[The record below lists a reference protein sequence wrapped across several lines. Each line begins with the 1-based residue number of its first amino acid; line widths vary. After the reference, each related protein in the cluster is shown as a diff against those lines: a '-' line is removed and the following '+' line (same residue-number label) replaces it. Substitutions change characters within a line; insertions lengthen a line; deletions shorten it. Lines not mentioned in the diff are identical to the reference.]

1 MTKAVVNYLLCF
13 FAGSVVALGGVIALD
28 QAPWRWRT
36 FGTIDLSGVNDW
48 VLALD
53 PAALARVAAA
63 VLLVA
68 LLAACLRAAIAF
80 GRRMRRPPRPSNPQL
95 AASSAE
101 RPVREQG
108 EVNAVRDELERQ
120 LGRLIVHIADQLES
134 SKDHVASLKDAND
147 NLGSVTSVAE
157 LRDVVQS
164 LISKNET
171 NERQTRVLEA
181 RLKEAQDQTST
192 LRLRLTRAEKLA
204 SLDPLTSV
212 ANRRRFEQFISAAVD
227 QSHANG
233 TPLCLI
239 MTDIDHFKKVNDTY
253 GHAAGD
259 RVLKEFADLLARNAR
274 KSDLVARY
282 GGEEFAVVLPMTS
295 MGDAFGL
302 AERVRRILEQ
312 QGGPNKRAAKEFGRL
327 TASFGVAEIRDG
339 EPPSAL
345 IQRADQMLYEAK
357 NKGRNRTMIW
367 SYSEVACASA

>member
-13 FAGSVVALGGVIALD
+13 LAGTVVALGCVIAFD
-28 QAPWRWRT
+28 QAPWHWPT
-36 FGTIDLSGVNDW
+36 FGTIDLSALNDW
-48 VLALD
+48 ALALD
-53 PAALARVAAA
+53 PAVLARVAAA

-68 LLAACLRAAIAF
+68 LLAACWRAAVAL

-282 GGEEFAVVLPMTS
+282 GGEEFAVVLPKTS

-312 QGGPNKRAAKEFGRL
+312 QGGPNKRAAKAFGRL